1 MEKSRRVQLVP
12 SMLAA
17 SCGAELTLQ
26 LRGNHP
32 NHIIWCLLPASTAR
46 GALALILPVR
56 LQLPKMP
63 LQGAVTS

>member
-26 LRGNHP
+26 GEGITQNTSFGVCFLH
-32 NHIIWCLLPASTAR
+32 LL
-46 GALALILPVR
+46 LEEHWH
-56 LQLPKMP
+56 
-63 LQGAVTS
+63 